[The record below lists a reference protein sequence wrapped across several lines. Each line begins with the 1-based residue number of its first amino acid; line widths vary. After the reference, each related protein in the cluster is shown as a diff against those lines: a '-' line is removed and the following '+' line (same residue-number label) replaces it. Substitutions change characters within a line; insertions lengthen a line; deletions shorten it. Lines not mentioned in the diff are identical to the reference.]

1 MRIIII
7 DDDIFVT
14 TSLKTILGSDSEIE
28 VVGIGS
34 DGTDGLKLYKEL
46 QPDICLMDI
55 RMKNMNGIEASSE
68 ILAHDPEAKILLLTT
83 FQDDEY
89 IINAL
94 KLGIKGY
101 LIKQDYDSLNS
112 AIKSVYRGQS
122 VFGTDIVSKLPS
134 MLRKNVSLD
143 WEKLGLTTKE
153 HEIIEQISEG
163 LNNKEIAETLY
174 LSEGTVRNYISQ
186 ILEKLDLRDRTQLA
200 IFYYQTNK

>member
-14 TSLKTILGSDSEIE
+14 TSLKTILGPDSEIE